1 VEAGELLAISS
12 ATGERAMT
20 GIHQAKT
27 EEDRS
32 QVREL
37 FWEYLQWAN
46 ERLNKEFGV
55 NFDIETML
63 ERDMAELKIFL
74 PPHGRLLLATE
85 KSQAAG
91 IACMKRIREDV
102 GEIKRMYVRPEFR
115 SKGIGRVLLEALIAE
130 AQQIGYPTVRLD
142 SARFMK
148 AAHSLYRSAGFQEI
162 EPYPESEIPPEFQR
176 HWVFM
181 EKQL

>member
-1 VEAGELLAISS
+1 
-12 ATGERAMT
+12 MT

-46 ERLNKEFGV
+46 ERLNEEFDV
-55 NFDIETML
+55 NFDIESML
-63 ERDMAELKIFL
+63 ERDMAELEIFS

-85 KSQAAG
+85 GSQAAG
-91 IACMKRIREDV
+91 IACLKRIREDM
-102 GEIKRMYVRPEFR
+102 GEIKRMYVRPEYR
-115 SKGIGRVLLEALIAE
+115 GSGIGRALLEALLAE
-130 AQQIGYPTVRLD
+130 AQQIGYPSVRLD
-142 SARFMK
+142 STRFMT

-162 EPYPESEIPPEFQR
+162 EPYPESEIPSEFHR

>member
-1 VEAGELLAISS
+1 MISV
-12 ATGERAMT
+12 
-20 GIHQAKT
+20 HQAET
-27 EEDRS
+27 EEDQS

-46 ERLNKEFGV
+46 ERLNEEFGV
-55 NFDIETML
+55 NLDIETML
-63 ERDMAELKIFL
+63 EQGMAELEIFL

-85 KSQAAG
+85 DSRTAG
-91 IACMKRIREDV
+91 IACLKRIREGM
-102 GEIKRMYVRPEFR
+102 GEVKRMYVRPEFR
-115 SKGIGRVLLEALIAE
+115 GQGIGRVLLEALVAE
-130 AQQIGYPTVRLD
+130 ARQIGYQTVRLD
-142 SARFMK
+142 STRFMK

-162 EPYPESEIPPEFQR
+162 EPYPESEIPPEFHR

>member
-1 VEAGELLAISS
+1 
-12 ATGERAMT
+12 MT
-20 GIHQAKT
+20 SIHQAET
-27 EEDRS
+27 AEDQS
-32 QVREL
+32 KVREL

-46 ERLNKEFGV
+46 ERLNEEFGID
-55 NFDIETML
+55 FDIEPML
-63 ERDMAELKIFL
+63 ERDMAKLEIFL

-85 KSQAAG
+85 ESQSAG
-91 IACMKRIREDV
+91 IACMKRIREDM

-115 SKGIGRVLLEALIAE
+115 GKGVGRVLLEALIAE
-130 AQQIGYPTVRLD
+130 AQQMGYPIVRLD
-142 SARFMK
+142 SARSMK

-162 EPYPESEIPPEFQR
+162 APYPESEIAPEYQR

>member
-1 VEAGELLAISS
+1 VTS
-12 ATGERAMT
+12 
-20 GIHQAKT
+20 IHQAET
-27 EEDRS
+27 AEDQS

-46 ERLNKEFGV
+46 ECLNEEFGID
-55 NFDIETML
+55 FDIESML
-63 ERDMAELKIFL
+63 ERDMAKLEIFL

-85 KSQAAG
+85 ESQAAG
-91 IACMKRIREDV
+91 LACMKRIREGM

-115 SKGIGRVLLEALIAE
+115 GKGIGRVLLEALIAE
-130 AQQIGYPTVRLD
+130 ARQIGYPTVRLD

-162 EPYPESEIPPEFQR
+162 EPYPESEIAPQFQR

>member
-1 VEAGELLAISS
+1 
-12 ATGERAMT
+12 MT
-20 GIHQAKT
+20 SIHQAET
-27 EEDRS
+27 AEDQSR
-32 QVREL
+32 VREL
-37 FWEYLQWAN
+37 FGEYLQWAN
-46 ERLNKEFGV
+46 ERLNEEFGID
-55 NFDIETML
+55 FDIESML
-63 ERDMAELKIFL
+63 ERDMAKLQIFL
-74 PPHGRLLLATE
+74 PPRGRLLLATE
-85 KSQAAG
+85 ESQAAG
-91 IACMKRIREDV
+91 IACMKRIRRDM

-115 SKGIGRVLLEALIAE
+115 GRGIGRVLLEALIAQ
-130 AQQIGYPTVRLD
+130 AQQMGYPTVRGD

>member
-1 VEAGELLAISS
+1 
-12 ATGERAMT
+12 MT
-20 GIHQAKT
+20 GIHQAETK
-27 EEDRS
+27 EDQS

-37 FWEYLQWAN
+37 FWEYLQMAN
-46 ERLNKEFGV
+46 KHLNEKFGI
-55 NFDIETML
+55 NFDIESML
-63 ERDMAELKIFL
+63 ERDMAELEIFM

-85 KSQAAG
+85 ESQAAG

-115 SKGIGRVLLEALIAE
+115 GKGIGRALLEALLAE

-162 EPYPESEIPPEFQR
+162 EPYPESEIPPEFR
-176 HWVFM
+176 SHWVFL
-181 EKQL
+181 EKHL

>member
-1 VEAGELLAISS
+1 
-12 ATGERAMT
+12 MT
-20 GIHQAKT
+20 CIHQAET
-27 EEDRS
+27 EKDRL

-46 ERLNKEFGV
+46 ERLSQEFDV
-55 NFDIETML
+55 NLDIASMHEQA
-63 ERDMAELKIFL
+63 MAELEMFL
-74 PPHGRLLLATE
+74 PPYGRLLLATE
-85 KSQAAG
+85 GSQAAG
-91 IACMKRIREDV
+91 IACLKRIREGM

-115 SKGIGRVLLEALIAE
+115 GQGIGRVLLEAHIAE
-130 AQQIGYPTVRLD
+130 AQQIGYQTLRLD
-142 SARFMK
+142 STRFMK

-162 EPYPESEIPPEFQR
+162 EPYPESEIPPEFHR